1 MLCHLIVLL
10 LLLII
15 PWVKFVCQLDIDT
28 MNVERKIKFAKL
40 FTEVYHVDIDETSLF
55 IKKKTN
61 PKLEMT
67 FKFFHTPKSSSLE

>member
-1 MLCHLIVLL
+1 
-10 LLLII
+10 
-15 PWVKFVCQLDIDT
+15 